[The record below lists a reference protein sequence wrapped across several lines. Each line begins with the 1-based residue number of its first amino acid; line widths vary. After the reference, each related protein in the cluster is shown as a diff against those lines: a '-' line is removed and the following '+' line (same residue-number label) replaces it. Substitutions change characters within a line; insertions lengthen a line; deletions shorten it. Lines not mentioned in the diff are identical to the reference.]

1 MAMRPF
7 DMWLLRDHYKEN
19 AEVQQA
25 FYRNLK
31 FDPGGVAETIA
42 DKLYD
47 WMTVYVAHTGQ
58 AHIMNYPIEEAKTI
72 VRNLQE
78 HFAEELSA
86 ITEE

>member
-7 DMWLLRDHYKEN
+7 DIWLLRDHHKEN
-19 AEVQQA
+19 AEVRRA

-31 FDPGGVAETIA
+31 FNPDGVAETIA

-47 WMTVYVAHTGQ
+47 WMTVYVARTGQ
-58 AHIMNYPIEEAKTI
+58 AHVMNYPTKEAKKI
-72 VRNLQE
+72 VKNLQE